1 MGCIDS
7 LGPKSFHPKIH
18 PTRSAERD
26 QHAQRQALLLE
37 FSKQQ
42 SCDSVDGNCAGGKA
56 IRNRKKT
63 RGLRG
68 DCLELPRYPRLK
80 LKNMKDKSQF
90 QIISIPPRCIGNFEF
105 AAKVAVFCYYI
116 LYIDLG

>member
-1 MGCIDS
+1 MALWDALTPWVPRAPIR
-7 LGPKSFHPKIH
+7 HH

-42 SCDSVDGNCAGGKA
+42 SCDSVDGNFASGKKPSKTEK
-56 IRNRKKT
+56 KKT

-68 DCLELPRYPRLK
+68 DCLELLGYPRLK
-80 LKNMKDKSQF
+80 LKNMKDKSPF
-90 QIISIPPRCIGNFEF
+90 R
-105 AAKVAVFCYYI
+105 K
-116 LYIDLG
+116 L